1 MNENSY
7 QEKGYKLILDALQL
21 RSANYDKYGKEREMP
36 DFSNM
41 EAFGYTYLQRPL
53 EALTMVYPNVDIED
67 NDFDKLDDDKKQDI
81 VKYLVGKNGLANN
94 IQYDTNKEYNYRFN
108 FKYKEETK
116 KEVREVL

>member
-1 MNENSY
+1 MDENSY

-53 EALTMVYPNVDIED
+53 EALTMVYPNVDIEN

-81 VKYLVGKNGLANN
+81 VKHLVGKNGLANN
-94 IQYDTNKEYNYRFN
+94 IQYETNRNIIIDSTSN
-108 FKYKEETK
+108 IK
-116 KEVREVL
+116 KRQKRNTEDF